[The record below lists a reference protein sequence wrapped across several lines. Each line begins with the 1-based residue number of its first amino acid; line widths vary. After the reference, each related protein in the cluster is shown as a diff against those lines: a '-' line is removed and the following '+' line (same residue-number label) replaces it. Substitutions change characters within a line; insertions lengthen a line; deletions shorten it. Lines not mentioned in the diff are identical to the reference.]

1 MIQENK
7 REIEKQLKEK
17 EEKLKKDLEKH
28 QQMLHID
35 LKTAKVVQKALGVLK
50 NKGKNEG
57 QEELMLILNRLHS
70 AFK

>member
-28 QQMLHID
+28 
-35 LKTAKVVQKALGVLK
+35 
-50 NKGKNEG
+50 
-57 QEELMLILNRLHS
+57 
-70 AFK
+70 